1 MTATASTVPSVARL
15 FHDRVFASADREA
28 FRVPEPDGTWRSITW
43 AATGERVG
51 ELAAGLVALGIE
63 AGDRVAVMC
72 STRYEWITCDL
83 AIMCVGAATTT
94 VYPSTAAPDVA
105 YILADSGS
113 RVVFAED
120 AEQVAKLRAHRDELP
135 DVGAVVLIDGTP
147 ADLPDDDDRW
157 VLGIED
163 VAARGRSLAETSPDA
178 VANRIDA
185 IRPDDLATLI
195 YTSGTT
201 GRPKG
206 VRLPQK
212 AWTYQG
218 DALTKLDLVRADD
231 LQYLWLP
238 LAHSFGKVLLSAQ
251 LAIGFASAVD
261 GRVDRIVDNMG
272 VVRPTMMAAAPRIFE
287 KAHARIVTTIAAE
300 GGPKAKLFDWAIA
313 VGRKVSD
320 LELAGRRVPPLLA
333 ARHKLA
339 DKLVL
344 SKIRDR
350 FGGRVRFFVSGSA
363 ALAPDLAH
371 WFHAA
376 GVIILEGY
384 GMTENAAGGSV
395 NELSRYRLGTVG
407 RPLPGTEIKIGEDG
421 QVLLRSP
428 SVMTGYHNLP
438 DQTAEALDDDGFL
451 HTGDIGELDDDGYLR
466 ITDRKKDL
474 FKTSGGKYVAPQPI
488 EGQMLA
494 VCPYVSQ
501 AVVHGEGRNFC
512 TALLTLDPDALQGWA
527 AGNGL
532 GGRDHASLVR
542 SPEVR
547 AMVQGYVDTLN
558 GRLNRWETIKKF
570 TILDRELSLEEGEL
584 TPSMKIRRKDVE
596 KRHRAALD
604 ALYGS

>member
-1 MTATASTVPSVARL
+1 MTTTASTAPSVARL

-43 AATGERVG
+43 GATGERVG
-51 ELAAGLVALGIE
+51 QLAAGLVALGIE

-72 STRYEWITCDL
+72 STRYDWITVDL
-83 AIMCVGAATTT
+83 ATMCAGAATTT

-105 YILADSGS
+105 FILADSGS

-120 AEQVAKLRAHRDELP
+120 ADQVEKLRAHRDELP
-135 DVGAVVLIDGTP
+135 DVGAVVLIDGRA
-147 ADLPDDDDRW
+147 ADLPGNDDRW
-157 VLGIED
+157 VVGIED
-163 VAARGRSLAETSPDA
+163 VAAQGRALAETSPDA

-185 IRPDDLATLI
+185 IGPDDLATLI

-218 DALTKLDLVRADD
+218 DALTKLDLVRPDD

-300 GGPKAKLFDWAIA
+300 GGPRAKLFDWAIS

-320 LELAGRRVPPLLA
+320 LQLAGRGVPPLLA
-333 ARHKLA
+333 ARHRVA

-350 FGGRVRFFVSGSA
+350 FGGRIRFFVSGSA

-395 NELSRYRLGTVG
+395 NELSRYRIGTVG

-421 QVLLRSP
+421 EVLLRSP

-488 EGQMLA
+488 EGQVLA

-501 AVVHGEGRNFC
+501 VVVHGEGRNYC
-512 TALLTLDPDALQGWA
+512 TALLTLDADALRGWA
-527 AGNGL
+527 DNNGL
-532 GGRDHASLVR
+532 AGRDHAALVA
-542 SPEVR
+542 SPEVH

-558 GRLNRWETIKKF
+558 ARLNRWETIKKF

-604 ALYGS
+604 ALYAG

>member
-28 FRVPEPDGTWRSITW
+28 FRVPGPDGTWRSITW
-43 AATGERVG
+43 GATGERVG
-51 ELAAGLVALGIE
+51 ELAAGLIAVGIE

-83 AIMCVGAATTT
+83 AIMCAGGATTT
-94 VYPSTAAPDVA
+94 VYPSTAASDVA

-147 ADLPDDDDRW
+147 ADLPGNDDGWVTGIDD
-157 VLGIED
+157 L
-163 VAARGRSLAETSPDA
+163 AARGRALTETSPDA

-185 IRPDDLATLI
+185 IGPDDLATLI

-218 DALTKLDLVRADD
+218 DALTKLDLVRPDD

-261 GRVDRIVDNMG
+261 GRVDKIVDNMA

-300 GGPKAKLFDWAIA
+300 GGPKATLFGWAIS

-320 LELAGRRVPPLLA
+320 LTLAGKRVPPLLA
-333 ARHKLA
+333 AQHRVA

-395 NELSRYRLGTVG
+395 NELSRYRIGTVG
-407 RPLPGTEIKIGEDG
+407 RPLPGTEIKIGDDG
-421 QVLLRSP
+421 EVLLRSP

-438 DQTAEALDDDGFL
+438 EQTAEALDDDGFL
-451 HTGDIGELDDDGYLR
+451 HTGDIGELDADGYLR

-501 AVVHGEGRNFC
+501 VVVHGEGRNYC
-512 TALLTLDPDALQGWA
+512 TALLTLDADALQGWA
-527 AGNGL
+527 ANNGL
-532 GGRDHASLVR
+532 AGRDHASLVK
-542 SPEVR
+542 SPEVQT
-547 AMVQGYVDTLN
+547 MVQGYVDTLN

-596 KRHRAALD
+596 KRHQAALD
-604 ALYGS
+604 ALYTA